1 MKGDV
6 MEQELM
12 NMPNNEIVIYQPDDT
27 TRLSVRFDG
36 ETVWLSQEQMIDLF
50 QRDRSVISR
59 HIANAF
65 KEGEVDKENCLHIL
79 QTNTKGRPEVVY
91 NLEVVTSVGYRVK
104 SLRGVLFRRW
114 ATRVL
119 KEYLLRGYSFN
130 ARMNQLED
138 KMDRRLAQHDQAI
151 VDLKEKV
158 DFFVQTKE
166 PPLQSIFYQNKFWNA
181 KSLLIKFIRRAKKEL
196 IVIDAYP
203 GVATLDMLAKRGRGV
218 KIELVAHSN
227 GELEESDFE
236 AFGAQ
241 CGKLTKTICGICH
254 DRFIIVDQK
263 EIFWTGASLK
273 DAGRLTFAAAKM
285 YSPSEASCEADSMR
299 GARRSSPGFS
309 NQSARRH
316 LNDGNTA
323 RARRRKIC
331 DNCDVIKGEGFG
343 IICA

>member
-1 MKGDV
+1 MTAD
-6 MEQELM
+6 E
-12 NMPNNEIVIYQPDDT
+12 NEIVVYQPDDT

-104 SLRGVLFRRW
+104 SLRGVMFRRW

-166 PPLQSIFYQNKFWNA
+166 PPLQSIFYQNKFWDA

-218 KIELVAHSN
+218 KIELVTHSN
-227 GELEESDFE
+227 GELAESDLE

-241 CGKLTKTICGICH
+241 CGKFTKTVCGICH
-254 DRFIIVDQK
+254 DRFIIADQK

-285 YSPSEASCEADSMR
+285 GAEVIPGLLDSIRKATSEQREYGKGR
-299 GARRSSPGFS
+299 KGGA
-309 NQSARRH
+309 
-316 LNDGNTA
+316 
-323 RARRRKIC
+323 K
-331 DNCDVIKGEGFG
+331 
-343 IICA
+343 

>member
-1 MKGDV
+1 
-6 MEQELM
+6 MEHELID
-12 NMPNNEIVIYQPDDT
+12 MPKDEIVIYQPDDT

-79 QTNTKGRPEVVY
+79 QTNAKGRPEVVY

-166 PPLQSIFYQNKFWNA
+166 PPLQSIFYQNKFWDA

-203 GVATLDMLAKRGRGV
+203 GVA
-218 KIELVAHSN
+218 N
-227 GELEESDFE
+227 GECCHCVNVASGQFQFPIEE
-236 AFGAQ
+236 
-241 CGKLTKTICGICH
+241 
-254 DRFIIVDQK
+254 
-263 EIFWTGASLK
+263 
-273 DAGRLTFAAAKM
+273 AA
-285 YSPSEASCEADSMR
+285 
-299 GARRSSPGFS
+299 
-309 NQSARRH
+309 
-316 LNDGNTA
+316 
-323 RARRRKIC
+323 
-331 DNCDVIKGEGFG
+331 
-343 IICA
+343 

>member
-1 MKGDV
+1 MKGNV
-6 MEQELM
+6 MGHELI
-12 NMPNNEIVIYQPDDT
+12 NMPNDEIVIYQPDDT

-36 ETVWLSQEQMIDLF
+36 ETVWLSQEQMIALF

-65 KEGEVDKENCLHIL
+65 KEGEVDKDNCLHIL
-79 QTNTKGRPEVVY
+79 QTNAKGRPEVFY

-119 KEYLLRGYSFN
+119 KEYLLRGYSVN
-130 ARMNQLED
+130 TRMNQLED

-166 PPLQSIFYQNKFWNA
+166 PPLQSIFYQNKFWDA

-218 KIELVAHSN
+218 KIELVTHSN

-236 AFGAQ
+236 AFGEQ
-241 CGKLTKTICGICH
+241 CGKFTKTICGICH

-285 YSPSEASCEADSMR
+285 GAEIIPGLLESIRKATSERREYGKGKKASGAAGAKAR
-299 GARRSSPGFS
+299 G
-309 NQSARRH
+309 
-316 LNDGNTA
+316 
-323 RARRRKIC
+323 
-331 DNCDVIKGEGFG
+331 
-343 IICA
+343 